1 MTRAGRLLSSA
12 GALILAGA
20 LVWWWLTYSDV
31 IRYAYIS
38 AGEAGA
44 CLVGDSDIC
53 RLARA
58 LCRGAHP
65 LTLINYRAAMFW
77 VGVAALSSSLMTMG
91 RRGAPRQAGAPQAP
105 EAVEAVGRFW
115 RARDGG

>member
-1 MTRAGRLLSSA
+1 MTRLAAPLLAA
-12 GALILAGA
+12 GALIFVWAIA
-20 LVWWWLTYSDV
+20 WWWITYDDV

-38 AGEAGA
+38 PREAGI

-65 LTLINYRAAMFW
+65 IAIIAYRAPTFW
-77 VGVAALSSSLMTMG
+77 IGVAALSSSLLG
-91 RRGAPRQAGAPQAP
+91 LSRK
-105 EAVEAVGRFW
+105 
-115 RARDGG
+115 GGSQP